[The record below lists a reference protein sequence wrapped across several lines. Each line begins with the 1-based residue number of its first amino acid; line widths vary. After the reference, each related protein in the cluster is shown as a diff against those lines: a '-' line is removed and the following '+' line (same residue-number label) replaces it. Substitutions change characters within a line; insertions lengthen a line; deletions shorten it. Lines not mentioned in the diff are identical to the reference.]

1 MRLPPE
7 DSPPPL
13 LDPHTAPSLPTAEER
28 YRAFIHNSTEGIWR
42 VEVEQPVP
50 LSLSEDEQLE
60 AFWNQGYLA
69 EANDAFARMYG
80 FETASELL
88 GARLGDL
95 LIRSDP
101 TNEAYLRAFI
111 RAGYKLSDAESVET
125 DREGNIRHFSNT
137 LTGVIEDGCLIR
149 AWGTQ
154 RDITAQKRLEEAL
167 RESEE
172 RFRAVFEQAAF
183 PIVVFALDGRHI
195 MVNHA
200 AADFLGYTPEE
211 LLALPAAEAIHPD
224 QRGMLSEMLPRLLS
238 GEENSITLRR
248 HYCRKDGSERWGL
261 ATISVLRD
269 AEGQATRL
277 LATTADITAQTESER
292 RREEAITALRASE
305 EQLRLAL
312 ASGGMGTWVAD
323 IAAGTLTV
331 SEEIPPLYGRPRA
344 TMTIPLS
351 EWHTMFPPD
360 DIARVVAVFQA
371 ALRGEGEFD
380 VQVRTQWPDGITS
393 RWLATRGL
401 VTRDPQG
408 RPLRAVGY
416 TKDITRE
423 KEQEAER
430 EALRERQR
438 QFMRDMVFSLTGG
451 RFQLC
456 LHEGELPELLPR
468 VSEPIELTVPTL
480 RVLRQRLRTVTDD
493 LQFSEERFQDIVTA
507 VGECAMNAATHGGGG
522 VGWIGADQERG
533 AVQIWVMDSG
543 QGIAEEKLPLV
554 LEPGNSTAG
563 TLGHGFWLMLR
574 TCDLIYLLTGPG
586 GTTLVL
592 QQNRVAPT
600 PSWLSY

>member
-1 MRLPPE
+1 MQLPPQA
-7 DSPPPL
+7 SAPPPS
-13 LDPHTAPSLPTAEER
+13 DPDTSPSLPTAEER

-42 VEVEQPVP
+42 VEVGQPIP
-50 LSLSEDEQLE
+50 LSLSEEEQLD

-80 FETASELL
+80 FQTSAELL

-101 TNEAYLRAFI
+101 ANETYLRAFI
-111 RAGYKLSDAESVET
+111 RAGYALSDAESIET
-125 DREGNIRHFSNT
+125 DRHGNVRHFSNT
-137 LTGVIEDGCLIR
+137 LTGVTEGGYLLR

-154 RDITAQKRLEEAL
+154 RDITVQKRLEEAL
-167 RESEE
+167 RDSEE

-183 PIVVFALDGRHI
+183 PIVVFGLDGRHI
-195 MVNHA
+195 MVNRA
-200 AADFLGYTPEE
+200 AADFLGYTQEE
-211 LLALPAAEAIHPD
+211 LLALPAVQAIHPD
-224 QRGMLSEMLPRLLS
+224 QQGLLPELLPRLLS
-238 GEENSITLRR
+238 GAENSVTLRR
-248 HYCRKDGSERWGL
+248 HYRHKNGTDRWGL
-261 ATISVLRD
+261 ATLSILRD
-269 AEGQATRL
+269 AQGQATRL
-277 LATTADITAQTESER
+277 LATTADITAQAESEKQ
-292 RREEAITALRASE
+292 REEAIAALRESE
-305 EQLRLAL
+305 ERLRLAL

-331 SEEIPPLYGRPRA
+331 SEEIPPLYGGPHA
-344 TMTIPLS
+344 PMTVPLS

-360 DIARVVAVFQA
+360 DAPRVIAAFQA

-380 VQVRTQWPDGITS
+380 IQVRTLWPDGITS

-401 VTRDPQG
+401 ITRDPQG
-408 RPLRAVGY
+408 RPVRAVGY

-423 KEQEAER
+423 KEQEAEQ

-451 RFQLC
+451 RFRLC
-456 LHEGELPELLPR
+456 LCERDLPELLPR

-480 RVLRQRLRTVTDD
+480 RVLRQRLRTATDD

-533 AVQIWVMDSG
+533 AVQIWVTDRG
-543 QGIAEEKLPLV
+543 QGISEERLPLV
-554 LEPGNSTAG
+554 LEPGNSSAG

-592 QQNRVAPT
+592 QQNRIAPS